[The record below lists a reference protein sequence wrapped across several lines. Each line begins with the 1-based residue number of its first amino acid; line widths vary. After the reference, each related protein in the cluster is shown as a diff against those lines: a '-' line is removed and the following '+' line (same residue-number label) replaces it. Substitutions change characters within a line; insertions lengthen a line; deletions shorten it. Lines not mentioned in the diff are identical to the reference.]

1 MSMIRLIAF
10 DLDGT
15 LLNSKKE
22 ITPETFRVL
31 ELAASKGI
39 EIVPVTGR
47 FWEAMPASV
56 KSLEFVNYAV
66 TLNGAEIFDVRE
78 SKSLGRF
85 EMPLERAR
93 TLCHTFDDL
102 NVIYD
107 FVADGHGFMKRELYE
122 RLPDVMIGE
131 WQVKIVRDL
140 RTPVDDVYSEL
151 SMKTGVQ
158 KMQIYT
164 KDSDLRLRLLESLP
178 VVFPKLLFTSSVPN
192 NIEINDPSANKG
204 SGLKFIAERLNIPM
218 SETIAFGDGSND
230 IYMIRDAGI
239 GVAMSN
245 AIDEIKEAA
254 DYITLSCDEDGVA
267 EGIKKFCG
275 LE

>member
-1 MSMIRLIAF
+1 MIKLIAF

-15 LLNSKKE
+15 LLNTKKE
-22 ITPETFRVL
+22 ITPETLRIL

-47 FWEAMPASV
+47 FWEAMPANV
-56 KSLEFVNYAV
+56 KGLEFVNYAI
-66 TLNGAEIFDVRE
+66 TLNGAEIFDVRNM
-78 SKSLGRF
+78 KSLGRF
-85 EMPLERAR
+85 EIPVVRAR
-93 TLCHTFDDL
+93 TLCRVFDDL

-107 FVADGHGFMKRELYE
+107 FVADGQGFMKRELYE
-122 RLPDVMIGE
+122 KLEDVMIAE
-131 WQVKIVRDL
+131 WQVKIVRDN
-140 RTPVDDVYSEL
+140 RTPIDDVYAEL
-151 SMKTGVQ
+151 NTKKGIQ

-164 KDSDLRLRLLESLP
+164 LDKKFRERLLESFP

-192 NIEINDPSANKG
+192 NIEINDPGANKG
-204 SGLKFIAERLNIPM
+204 AALRFIADMIHIPV
-218 SETIAFGDGSND
+218 SDTIAFGDGSND
-230 IYMIRDAGI
+230 MSMIREAGI

-245 AIDEIKEAA
+245 AIDEIKEEA
-254 DYITLSCDEDGVA
+254 DYVTLSCDEDGVA

>member
-1 MSMIRLIAF
+1 MIKLIAF

-39 EIVPVTGR
+39 EIVPSTGR
-47 FWEAMPASV
+47 FWHAVPANV
-56 KSLEFVNYAV
+56 KAIEFVHYAI
-66 TLNGAEIFDVRE
+66 TLNGAEIFDVKE

-85 EMPLERAR
+85 EMPVERAR
-93 TLCHTFDDL
+93 TLCRTFDDL
-102 NVIYD
+102 DVIYD
-107 FVADGHGFMKRELYE
+107 FIADGQGFMKRELYE
-122 RLPDVMIGE
+122 RLPEVMVGE
-131 WQVKIVRDL
+131 WQLKIVRDL
-140 RTPVDDVYSEL
+140 RTPVDDIYHEL
-151 SMKTGVQ
+151 STRKGVQ
-158 KMQIYT
+158 KMQMYM
-164 KDSDLRLRLLESLP
+164 SDKKLRENLLASLP
-178 VVFPKLLFTSSVPN
+178 IVFPKLLFTSSIAN
-192 NIEINDPSANKG
+192 NIEINDLTANKG
-204 SGLKFIAERLNIPM
+204 AALRFIADMIHIPV
-218 SETIAFGDGSND
+218 SDTIAFGDSSND
-230 IYMIRDAGI
+230 MSMIRDAGI

-245 AIDEIKEAA
+245 ATDEIKNAA

>member
-1 MSMIRLIAF
+1 MINLIAF

-39 EIVPVTGR
+39 EIVPSTGR
-47 FWEAMPASV
+47 FWHAVPENV
-56 KSLEFVNYAV
+56 KSLEFVNYAI
-66 TLNGAEIFDVRE
+66 TLNGAEIFDVKE

-85 EMPLERAR
+85 EMPAERAR
-93 TLCHTFDDL
+93 TLCRVCDDL

-107 FVADGHGFMKRELYE
+107 FIAGGQGFMKRELYE
-122 RLPDVMIGE
+122 RLPEVMIGE
-131 WQVKIVRDL
+131 WQLKIVRDL
-140 RTPVDDVYSEL
+140 RTPVDDIYHEL
-151 SMKTGVQ
+151 STRKGVQ
-158 KMQIYT
+158 KMQMYM
-164 KDSDLRLRLLESLP
+164 SDKKLRENLLASLP
-178 VVFPKLLFTSSVPN
+178 VVFPRLLFTSSVPN

-204 SGLKFIAERLNIPM
+204 AALRFIADRINIPM
-218 SETIAFGDGSND
+218 SDTIAFGDGSND
-230 IYMIRDAGI
+230 ITMIREAGT
-239 GVAMSN
+239 GVAMAN

-254 DYITLSCDEDGVA
+254 DYITLSCDDDGVA

>member
-1 MSMIRLIAF
+1 MIKLIAF

-47 FWEAMPASV
+47 FWEAMPANV
-56 KSLEFVNYAV
+56 KNLEFVNYAV
-66 TLNGAEIFDVRE
+66 TLNGAEIFDVRN

-85 EMPLERAR
+85 EMPVERAR
-93 TLCHTFDDL
+93 TLCRTFDDL

-107 FVADGHGFMKRELYE
+107 FISNGHGFMKRELYD
-122 RLPDVMIGE
+122 RLEEVMVGE
-131 WQVKIVRDL
+131 WQVKIVRDM
-140 RTPVDDVYSEL
+140 RTPIDDVYHEL
-151 SMKTGVQ
+151 STKKGVQ

-164 KDSDLRLRLLESLP
+164 KDSELRLKLLEALP
-178 VVFPKLLFTSSVPN
+178 VVFPKLLFTSSIIN

-204 SGLKFIAERLNIPM
+204 AGLKFIADMLNIPM
-218 SETIAFGDGSND
+218 SDTIAFGDGSND

-239 GVAMSN
+239 GVAMAN
-245 AIDEIKEAA
+245 AIDEIKDAA
-254 DYITLSCDEDGVA
+254 DYITLSCDENGVA

>member
-1 MSMIRLIAF
+1 MIKLIAF

-39 EIVPVTGR
+39 EIVPSTGR
-47 FWEAMPASV
+47 FWNAVPANV
-56 KSLEFVNYAV
+56 KALEFVHYAI
-66 TLNGAEIFDVRE
+66 TLNGAELFDVRE

-85 EMPLERAR
+85 EMPVERAR
-93 TLCHTFDDL
+93 TLCRVFDDL
-102 NVIYD
+102 GVIYD
-107 FVADGHGFMKRELYE
+107 FVADGHGFMKRELYN
-122 RLPDVMIGE
+122 RLSEVMIGE
-131 WQVKIVRDL
+131 WQVKIVRDM
-140 RTPVDDVYSEL
+140 RTPIDDVYHEL
-151 SMKTGVQ
+151 STKKGVQ

-164 KDSDLRLRLLESLP
+164 KDKTLRENLLASLP
-178 VVFPKLLFTSSVPN
+178 VVFPRLLFTSSVPN

-204 SGLKFIAERLNIPM
+204 AALRFIADKINIPM
-218 SETIAFGDGSND
+218 SEIIAFGDGSND
-230 IYMIRDAGI
+230 ITMIRDAGT
-239 GVAMSN
+239 GVAMAN

>member
-1 MSMIRLIAF
+1 MIKLIAF

-22 ITPETFRVL
+22 ITSETFRVL

-47 FWEAMPASV
+47 FWEAMPANV

-66 TLNGAEIFDVRE
+66 TLNGADIFDVRN
-78 SKSLGRF
+78 SKSLARF
-85 EMPLERAR
+85 EMPVERAR
-93 TLCHTFDDL
+93 TLCRTFDDL

-107 FVADGHGFMKRELYE
+107 FVAEGHGFMKRELYD
-122 RLPDVMIGE
+122 RLEEVMIGE
-131 WQVKIVRDL
+131 WQIKIVRDK

-151 SMKTGVQ
+151 SMKKGVQ

-192 NIEINDPSANKG
+192 NIEINDPGANKG
-204 SGLKFIAERLNIPM
+204 AGLKFIADKVNIPM

-230 IYMIRDAGI
+230 IFMIRDAGI
-239 GVAMSN
+239 GVAMAN
-245 AIDEIKEAA
+245 AIDEIKAAA

>member
-1 MSMIRLIAF
+1 MIKLIAF

-22 ITPETFRVL
+22 ITPETFRIL

-39 EIVPVTGR
+39 EIVPSTGR
-47 FWEAMPASV
+47 FWHAVPENV
-56 KSLEFVNYAV
+56 KSLEFVNYAI

-78 SKSLGRF
+78 SKSLGKF
-85 EMPLERAR
+85 EMPVERSR
-93 TLCHTFDDL
+93 TLCRVFDDL

-107 FVADGHGFMKRELYE
+107 FIADGHGFMKRELYE
-122 RLPDVMIGE
+122 RLPEVMIGE
-131 WQVKIVRDL
+131 WQLKIVRDL
-140 RTPVDDVYSEL
+140 RTPVDDIYHEL
-151 SMKTGVQ
+151 STKKGVQ

-164 KDSDLRLRLLESLP
+164 KDKILRENLLASLT

-192 NIEINDPSANKG
+192 NIEINDPCANKG
-204 SGLKFIAERLNIPM
+204 AALRFIADYAHIPM
-218 SETIAFGDGSND
+218 RDTIAFGDGSND
-230 IYMIRDAGI
+230 ITMIRDAGV
-239 GVAMSN
+239 GVAMAN
-245 AIDEIKEAA
+245 AIDEIKNAA

>member
-1 MSMIRLIAF
+1 MLKAVLF

-22 ITPETFRVL
+22 ITPETFRIL

-39 EIVPVTGR
+39 EIVPSTGR
-47 FWEAMPASV
+47 FWHAVPENV
-56 KSLEFVNYAV
+56 KSLEFVNYAI

-78 SKSLGRF
+78 SKSLGKF
-85 EMPLERAR
+85 EIHVERSR
-93 TLCHTFDDL
+93 TLCRVFDDL

-107 FVADGHGFMKRELYE
+107 FIADGQGFMKRELYE
-122 RLPDVMIGE
+122 RLPEVMIGE
-131 WQVKIVRDL
+131 WQLKIVRDL
-140 RTPVDDVYSEL
+140 RTPVDDIYHEL
-151 SMKTGVQ
+151 STRKGVQ

-164 KDSDLRLRLLESLP
+164 KDKILRENLLASLP

-192 NIEINDPSANKG
+192 NIEINDPCANKG
-204 SGLKFIAERLNIPM
+204 AALKFIADMIHIPM
-218 SETIAFGDGSND
+218 SDTLAFGDGSND
-230 IYMIRDAGI
+230 ITMIRNAGV
-239 GVAMSN
+239 GVAMAN
-245 AIDEIKEAA
+245 AIDEIKNAA
-254 DYITLSCDEDGVA
+254 DYITRSCDEDGVA

>member
-1 MSMIRLIAF
+1 MIRLIAF

-140 RTPVDDVYSEL
+140 RTPVDDVYAEL
-151 SMKTGVQ
+151 NTKTGVQ

-204 SGLKFIAERLNIPM
+204 SGLRFIADRLNIPM
-218 SETIAFGDGSND
+218 SDTIAFGDGSND